1 MEGQSAKFLRKQC
14 LLHIWGPPQQ
24 SKGNN
29 LKNTR
34 IDFQMDSCLFLF
46 CPGDDQDAYRE
57 GLDAAAAEPLEDIAE
72 QRYSA

>member
-1 MEGQSAKFLRKQC
+1 
-14 LLHIWGPPQQ
+14 
-24 SKGNN
+24 
-29 LKNTR
+29 
-34 IDFQMDSCLFLF
+34 MDSCLFLF